1 MFPNP
6 GHCIDTVRLAN
17 CPSLYHNEGC
27 PVNHLHHLEEQMPS
41 LIRLVIVLAIIGALV
56 YGAMVSLALFVEPN
70 PREMS
75 IKIKSERL
83 NR

>member
-1 MFPNP
+1 
-6 GHCIDTVRLAN
+6 
-17 CPSLYHNEGC
+17 
-27 PVNHLHHLEEQMPS
+27 MPS